1 MAKFTRSEVMAHV
14 ANVKREP
21 NRPRRQKAAMNFTR
35 DLLGDRCTDV
45 KFTIQQL
52 IKLWNKVRLPR

>member
-35 DLLGDRCTDV
+35 DRCTDV

-52 IKLWNKVRLPR
+52 IKLWNKVRLPQ